1 MITRAESTRD
11 AGLALISRITRWLIA
26 GAVALS
32 GFISIAAANAFHG
45 HTVTARN
52 TSTPV
57 SSSATIGQAH
67 SQPPPVNDQRTGL
80 QQPAAAPAPSPAPT
94 PAPVVSGGS

>member
-1 MITRAESTRD
+1 MITRPESTRD
-11 AGLALISRITRWLIA
+11 AGLALISRVTRWLIA

-45 HTVTARN
+45 HTVSARSAPASN
-52 TSTPV
+52 
-57 SSSATIGQAH
+57 SATIGQAH
-67 SQPPPVNDQRTGL
+67 SQPPPVNDQSL
-80 QQPAAAPAPSPAPT
+80 QQPEAAPAPSPAPT

>member
-45 HTVTARN
+45 HTVTAR
-52 TSTPV
+52 STPA

-67 SQPPPVNDQRTGL
+67 SQPPPVNDQSTGL